1 MARKSKVESSP
12 HFEEIV
18 QLLLAGKSGRQIS
31 TYLKEEYDED
41 IGFNAINVYRRNHI
55 NMEQRVEEVLN
66 KRAEEKRKKE
76 KKKEV
81 SAEDARKKEAIEK
94 VINKTTNEKANVKE
108 SINDNIDSVAETIA
122 NNMEGVA
129 KVAAELPDIF
139 KRAKKD
145 AHDTDCKT
153 EWKDVAKISL
163 QANRIYSDY
172 FKHEEDNI
180 EININEGFGE
190 LADAISKSRE
200 ALKD

>member
-66 KRAEEKRKKE
+66 KRAEKKRKKE
-76 KKKEV
+76 KKKKA
-81 SAEDARKKEAIEK
+81 SAEDAKQETIEK
-94 VINKTTNEKANVKE
+94 AINETANEKANVKE
-108 SINDNIDSVAETIA
+108 AINDNIDSVAETIA

-129 KVAAELPDIF
+129 RVSAELPDIF
-139 KRAKKD
+139 ERAKRD
-145 AHDTDCKT
+145 AHNTDCKT

>member
-66 KRAEEKRKKE
+66 KRAEKKRKKE
-76 KKKEV
+76 KKKKA
-81 SAEDARKKEAIEK
+81 SAEDAKQETIEK
-94 VINKTTNEKANVKE
+94 AINETANEKANVKE
-108 SINDNIDSVAETIA
+108 AINDNIDSVAETIA

-129 KVAAELPDIF
+129 RVAAELPDIF
-139 KRAKKD
+139 ERAKRD
-145 AHDTDCKT
+145 AHNTDCKT

>member
-66 KRAEEKRKKE
+66 KRAEKKRKKE
-76 KKKEV
+76 KKKKA
-81 SAEDARKKEAIEK
+81 SAEDAKQETIEK
-94 VINKTTNEKANVKE
+94 AINETANEKANVKE
-108 SINDNIDSVAETIA
+108 AINDNIDSVAETIA

-129 KVAAELPDIF
+129 RVAAELPDIF
-139 KRAKKD
+139 ERAKRD
-145 AHDTDCKT
+145 APT
-153 EWKDVAKISL
+153 S
-163 QANRIYSDY
+163 
-172 FKHEEDNI
+172 
-180 EININEGFGE
+180 
-190 LADAISKSRE
+190 
-200 ALKD
+200 